1 MAMQDL
7 SAYLK
12 NLKDHLGVEKTG
24 ELALQLRIAEQRF
37 SRWCDGEE
45 IPDDESC
52 VKIAIMAGDD
62 PAKILILKHLA
73 TAPIMARDPWEK
85 IYFKYRDGRT
95 APRPG
100 AEESTYDRR
109 RSAAQYTGVDRR
121 AQNDRRR
128 GLDRRL
134 ALAI

>member
-7 SAYLK
+7 STYLK
-12 NLKDHLGVEKTG
+12 KLKDDLGVEKTG

-37 SRWCDGEE
+37 SRWCNGEE

-62 PAKILILKHLA
+62 PAKVLILKHLSS
-73 TAPIMARDPWEK
+73 APIMARDPWEK
-85 IYFKYRDGRT
+85 IYIKYRDGWT
-95 APRPG
+95 GPKPETG
-100 AEESTYDRR
+100 DSQFDRR
-109 RSAAQYTGVDRR
+109 RSVLPFDGTDRR
-121 AQNDRRR
+121 TRNDRRQ